1 MLDKYFIVTFSD
13 DHSKTNNNWP
23 ISFTTN
29 YFPLQI
35 LTCRNTAV
43 KVVSIVVRF
52 SLVDDPEEKL
62 PGDPP
67 ENVVETEGGTNG
79 DVAPTIRVLE
89 LI

>member
-1 MLDKYFIVTFSD
+1 MAIKFVS
-13 DHSKTNNNWP
+13 SVNTNT
-23 ISFTTN
+23 ISL
-29 YFPLQI
+29 PPQKEKK

-89 LI
+89 LM

>member
-1 MLDKYFIVTFSD
+1 MAIKFVS
-13 DHSKTNNNWP
+13 SVNTNTICLP
-23 ISFTTN
+23 
-29 YFPLQI
+29 PQKEKK

-89 LI
+89 LM